1 MSRSKG
7 SGSVPEVRVSLDGW
21 LPSSSIE
28 ANDWFKARYQEMQLK
43 YGTDW
48 VNASVA
54 AEYELVCETTR
65 AFYVLLAQDS
75 SKPDASVLRYYSIPQ
90 SIIVE
95 VCGGTDVDVERR
107 SRRVDKQ
114 RAMDEWIKNHIG
126 HVITPND
133 LAEAGDVSYAT
144 AIKMINGHAARF
156 LRVGRGQY
164 EVRDVESERAVAR
177 RGK

>member
-7 SGSVPEVRVSLDGW
+7 SGSMSEVKVSLDGW
-21 LPSSSIE
+21 LPSSVVE
-28 ANDWFKARYQEMQLK
+28 ANDWFKARYKEMQVK

-48 VNASVA
+48 ITPAIAV
-54 AEYELVCETTR
+54 EYELVCEMTR
-65 AFYVLLAQDS
+65 AFHVLLSQDS
-75 SKPDASVLRYYSIPQ
+75 SKPDASVLRYHSIPQ
-90 SIIVE
+90 SIIIE
-95 VCGGTDVDVERR
+95 ICGNEDGDIERR

-114 RAMDEWIKNHIG
+114 RVMDDWIKDHIG

-133 LAEAGDVSYAT
+133 LAVAGDVSYAT

-177 RGK
+177 KGK

>member
-1 MSRSKG
+1 MPRSKG

-21 LPSSSIE
+21 LPSSSVE

-43 YGTDW
+43 YGVDW
-48 VNASVA
+48 ITADVAS
-54 AEYELVCETTR
+54 EYELVAETTR
-65 AFYVLLAQDS
+65 AFYVLLSQES
-75 SKPDASVLRYYSIPQ
+75 FRPDPSVLRYYSIPQ

-95 VCGGTDVDVERR
+95 ICGGIDVDVERR

-114 RAMDEWIKNHIG
+114 RVMDDWIKDHIG
-126 HVITPND
+126 HVVSPND
-133 LAEAGDVSYAT
+133 LAEAGGVSYAT
-144 AIKMINGHAARF
+144 AIKLINGHAARF